1 MKIEFT
7 KMSGAGNDFIV
18 LGPDC
23 IHLLPRAPELA
34 GKLCPRRTAVGAD
47 GIIFVDRTGPDVRMH
62 YYNRDGSE
70 AAFCGNGAR
79 CLVLFCHVMGL
90 ARGQF
95 SFTSGSGLHTG
106 EITDDGVKIS
116 MGGATIRSA
125 TMIGAGDVTYQI
137 TFVDSG
143 VPHAVILTKGVE
155 KIDVEAAGRSLRN
168 HSYFGADGANV
179 NFVDITSRKA
189 FGIRTYER
197 GVERETLA
205 CGSGC
210 VAAAYV
216 LREKNLAGQHVAFKV
231 ASGDVLTVELPAGGE
246 GEEVY
251 LRGPACIVYHG
262 TVDIKE

>member
-18 LGPDC
+18 LGPDYM
-23 IHLLPRAPELA
+23 HLLPRAPELA
-34 GKLCPRRTAVGAD
+34 GKLCARRTAVGAD
-47 GIIFVDRTGPDVRMH
+47 GLILVGKTGSDIRMH

-79 CLVLFCHVMGL
+79 CLVLYCQVMGL
-90 ARGQF
+90 AQASF

-106 EITDDGVKIS
+106 EVTDDGVRIS
-116 MGGATIRSA
+116 MDGGTIRSV
-125 TMIGAGDVTYQI
+125 TMIGVGDVTYQI

-143 VPHAVILTKGVE
+143 VPHAVILTRGIE
-155 KIDVEAAGRSLRN
+155 KIDVDTAGRSLRN
-168 HSYFGADGANV
+168 HSYFGAEGANV
-179 NFVDITSRKA
+179 DFVDISSRKA

-216 LREKNLAGQHVAFKV
+216 LREKNLAGREAAFRV
-231 ASGDVLTVELPAGGE
+231 ASGDTLTVELPTGGE
-246 GEEVY
+246 GEEVF
-251 LRGPACIVYHG
+251 LRGPACIVYKG